1 MDQNNRPR
9 ARRKNVTSGGSG
21 VHKRGDGLG
30 TGKVG
35 SNSQAGQTSSGGAA
49 GKRAAAGGGSLL
61 LILALIF
68 LPKLLGG
75 GGGGGTSSGGG
86 LGDLVGSMLGGA
98 GSSPAG
104 FSFANEDENNSGYSA
119 SSGGT
124 VDNSV
129 ASGSRAKRTK
139 ILGNNQD
146 TVTLMV
152 YMCGT
157 DLESKYGMASSD
169 MAEMAAAT
177 YGDNVNIMLENMGA
191 LGLLV
196 DEKTYYE
203 SARAGM
209 EQYLQGM
216 GCKIVSMEGQEVDFC
231 GKPHYGMFLEASVNG
246 VSFYERQV
254 YIKYGSYMG
263 ILTAFSMDKTR
274 LDDMI
279 DMFLPY
285 AQPSDGTETAEL
297 IPENNS

>member
-177 YGDNVNIMLENMGA
+177 YGDNVNIICYTGGCSQWKTQGISNKVNQIYQIKDG
-191 LGLLV
+191 GLKQLV
-196 DEKTYYE
+196 ADDGSKAMT
-203 SARAGM
+203 SPDTLAGFI
-209 EQYLQGM
+209 Q
-216 GCKIVSMEGQEVDFC
+216 
-231 GKPHYGMFLEASVNG
+231 
-246 VSFYERQV
+246 
-254 YIKYGSYMG
+254 
-263 ILTAFSMDKTR
+263 
-274 LDDMI
+274 
-279 DMFLPY
+279 
-285 AQPSDGTETAEL
+285 
-297 IPENNS
+297 